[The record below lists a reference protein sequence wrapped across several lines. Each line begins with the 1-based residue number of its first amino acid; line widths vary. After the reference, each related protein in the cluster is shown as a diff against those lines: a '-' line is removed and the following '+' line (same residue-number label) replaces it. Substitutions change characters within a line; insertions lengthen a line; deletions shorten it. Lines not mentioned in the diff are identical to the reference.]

1 MYQGDIAVGQVL
13 YFHFTTQFS
22 GLPTSL
28 LGTPV
33 LSVFKDA
40 TATPCTTVLSVGAG
54 GLVVDLNLVT
64 GLNSVAVNTA
74 ADGTFYATGHDFSV
88 VITTGTVGGVS
99 AIGYKVASFSI
110 NNRTPLR
117 PTAAGRTL
125 VVDSAGLADANVVKV
140 GPTGA
145 GTAQT
150 AGDIYASVIVAAAY
164 ALINSGLSFR
174 GTVSAVPGA
183 NQFTIPTLIG
193 VGAGAFADITAP
205 YRAFVLRDAGGLKA
219 APQGET
225 QNITAYVSATGV
237 FTTTAFTDTVGIG
250 DDIIIM
256 HPRIAELA
264 AIKAITDQFKF
275 TTANQVDANALAAD
289 TVLDKANGVETG
301 LTLRNALRL
310 IASALAGKLSG
321 AATATVVIKNAI
333 ADDKDRITATVDADG
348 NRTAIT
354 TDLT

>member
-54 GLVVDLNLVT
+54 GLVVDLNSVT

-117 PTAAGRTL
+117 PTTAGRTADIAATGEVGL
-125 VVDSAGLADANVVKV
+125 DFDNVHDATGAHTLTNITVPVTTGVTGLTTATIAAALMDLAD
-140 GPTGA
+140 
-145 GTAQT
+145 
-150 AGDIYASVIVAAAY
+150 
-164 ALINSGLSFR
+164 
-174 GTVSAVPGA
+174 
-183 NQFTIPTLIG
+183 
-193 VGAGAFADITAP
+193 
-205 YRAFVLRDAGGLKA
+205 
-219 APQGET
+219 
-225 QNITAYVSATGV
+225 
-237 FTTTAFTDTVGIG
+237 
-250 DDIIIM
+250 
-256 HPRIAELA
+256 
-264 AIKAITDQFKF
+264 
-275 TTANQVDANALAAD
+275 
-289 TVLDKANGVETG
+289 GVETG
-301 LTLRNALRL
+301 LTPRNALRL
-310 IASALAGKLSG
+310 IAAALAGKLSG
-321 AATATVVIKNAI
+321 ATTASVKIKNAI
-333 ADDKDRITATVDADG
+333 ADDKTRITATVDADG